1 MLSEQER
8 HELKAMAASSKLR
21 EEFQR
26 LSASS
31 AMPRGQRADLDH
43 VLDFLTTMSLMFPQP
58 AGPSTP
64 IPSPRFRL

>member
-1 MLSEQER
+1 MISEAARQ
-8 HELKAMAASSKLR
+8 ELKAMAASSKLR

-43 VLDFLTTMSLMFPQP
+43 VLDFLTTMSRMFPR
-58 AGPSTP
+58 PSAP
-64 IPSPRFRL
+64 SSLIPSPRFRL